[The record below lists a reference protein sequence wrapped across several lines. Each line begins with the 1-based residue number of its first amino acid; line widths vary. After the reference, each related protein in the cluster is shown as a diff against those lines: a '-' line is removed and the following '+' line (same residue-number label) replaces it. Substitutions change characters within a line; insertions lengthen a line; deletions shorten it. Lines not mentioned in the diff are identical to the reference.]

1 MELLK
6 REGDSLKRE
15 GVRDIEKGR
24 DAQVKG
30 LEKPL
35 TESLPKDFGVHQR
48 VHGELCLCAFL

>member
-35 TESLPKDFGVHQR
+35 AETESVTVDHGIHQ
-48 VHGELCLCAFL
+48 GGPW